1 MASRI
6 SIIGA
11 NVAGATAAYALLRD
25 SVCDEIL
32 LVDTKVDRRDG
43 QIRDLCDAA
52 SCENSSTRIRA
63 GTHGEAG
70 QSDIVVITAAS
81 KMGVGK
87 TLCSGI
93 SKAIC

>member
-1 MASRI
+1 MASQI
-6 SIIGA
+6 AIIGA
-11 NVAGATAAYALLRD
+11 NVAGATAAYALLRE

-52 SCENSSTRIRA
+52 SCQNSSTRIRA
-63 GTHGEAG
+63 GTHHEAA

-81 KMGVGK
+81 KKGVGMK
-87 TLCSGI
+87 FCSRI
-93 SKAIC
+93 TEVIV